1 MKKRNGVGEAIVLS
15 TMAAGFMLLSP
26 DNAKAAEAG
35 ATTDP
40 LITKDEKFDTEQ
52 TLRYGHKGLSV
63 KAIQIELM
71 ALDFYS
77 SKLDGVYGRNTQQA
91 IKEFQFVHHLKVD
104 GIAGPSTL
112 NKLFSSIDTKTYQ
125 QFTSTKLLNGDKGE
139 QVRQLQE
146 KLSRLGYF
154 STTIDGK
161 FGPLTKGAVLD
172 YQNRYGLKADGVADS
187 TTLKHLF
194 TNQNVR
200 GKTITV
206 RSVKKQTNFSVDT
219 SIIKHAT
226 SLIGIPYKW
235 GGTSPSGFD
244 CSGFL
249 QYVYSQKGYTIPR
262 TVSDIWNFGV
272 NVSKP
277 SIGDLV
283 FFQTYKRG
291 PSHAGIY
298 LGDGK
303 FIHSG
308 SKGVTVSSMNTS
320 YWQERYLGSKRIVQY
335 N

>member
-15 TMAAGFMLLSP
+15 TVAAGFMLLSP
-26 DNAKAAEAG
+26 ENTKAAEVG
-35 ATTDP
+35 SSTDP
-40 LITKDEKFDTEQ
+40 FITKDQKFDVNQ

-63 KAIQIELM
+63 KEIQIELM

-77 SKLDGVYGRNTQQA
+77 SKLDGVYGRQTQQA
-91 IKEFQFVHHLKVD
+91 IKEFQFVNHLKVD

-112 NKLFSSIDTKTYQ
+112 KRLFTSIGTKTYH

-139 QVRQLQE
+139 QVKQLQE
-146 KLSRLGYF
+146 KLNRLGYY
-154 STTIDGK
+154 SSTIDGK
-161 FGPLTKGAVLD
+161 FGPLTKAAVQD
-172 YQNRYGLKADGVADS
+172 YQKKYGLQEDGIANS
-187 TTLKHLF
+187 TTLKHVF
-194 TNQNVR
+194 TNQNVK

-206 RSVKKQTNFSVDT
+206 RTVKKQTNFSVDT

-226 SLIGIPYKW
+226 TLIGTPYKW

-277 SIGDLV
+277 SIGDIV

>member
-15 TMAAGFMLLSP
+15 SVAAGFMLLSP
-26 DNAKAAEAG
+26 DHAEAAE
-35 ATTDP
+35 TEINVDP
-40 LITKDEKFDTEQ
+40 LVSKEEKFDTEQ

-63 KAIQIELM
+63 KSIQIELM

-77 SKLDGVYGRNTQQA
+77 SKLDGVYGRKTQQA

-104 GIAGPSTL
+104 GVAGPTTL
-112 NKLFSSIDTKTYQ
+112 KKLFSTNETKTYQ
-125 QFTSTKLLNGDKGE
+125 QFTSTKLLSGDKGV

-146 KLSRLGYF
+146 KLSKLGYF
-154 STTIDGK
+154 SNAIDGK
-161 FGPLTKGAVLD
+161 FGPHTKGAVMD
-172 YQNRYGLKADGVADS
+172 YQKRYGIKADGIADS

-194 TNQNVR
+194 TNQNVK

-206 RSVKKQTNFSVDT
+206 RSVKKQTNFSVDA
-219 SIIKHAT
+219 SIIGHAT
-226 SLIGIPYKW
+226 KLIGTPYKW
-235 GGTSPSGFD
+235 GGTSPNGFD

-320 YWQERYLGSKRIVQY
+320 YWQQRYLGSKRIVQY